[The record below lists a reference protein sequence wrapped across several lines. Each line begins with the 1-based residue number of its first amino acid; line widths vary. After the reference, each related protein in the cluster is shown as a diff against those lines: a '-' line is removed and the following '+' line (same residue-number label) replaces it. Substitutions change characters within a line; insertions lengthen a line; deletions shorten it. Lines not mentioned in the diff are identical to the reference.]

1 MDGLKS
7 RIASSLQARLS
18 GWLGLVI
25 LVTALIAAALSFY
38 AAYAEAIDVQ
48 DDELRQLAV
57 LVSRYDVPSAG
68 YTFVGDPSVIDVE
81 SQIVVE
87 PLPLGANAV
96 VTQGPL
102 SGLGNGLIDGLQTVR
117 PGKLA
122 WRIAVKTLPSGQ
134 QIAVG
139 QRTAVRVEL
148 ARDGALRTL
157 FASLVLVPI
166 LLLVVATIVRK
177 TFAPIKQLSIEL
189 DRQHEDDLRA
199 IPDKGLPTEIRPF
212 IVAINQLLARVAR
225 SVAVQ
230 HRFVADAAH
239 ELRSPLTA
247 MSLQAERLSEAEM
260 SPEAKDQLQTLRH
273 GISRNRALVTQ
284 LLTFARAQGSTTD
297 LRTNVSAFAVVRQ
310 VLEDLM
316 PLAELRH
323 IDLGVVGSDDAT
335 VLAAE
340 ADLMTLVRNIVDN
353 AIRYTPTYG
362 KVDLEVRK
370 AVDHVELIVSDTG
383 PGIAP
388 DEREKVLEPFYRT
401 LGTNTTGSGLGLS
414 IVQAIATR
422 IGATIQLEYAD
433 ESAQIGLRVCVL
445 LPLTEQLG

>member
-25 LVTALIAAALSFY
+25 LVTALVAAVLSFY
-38 AAYAEAIDVQ
+38 AAYAEAISVQ

-57 LVSRYDVPSAG
+57 LVSRYDVPAAG
-68 YTFVGDPSVIDVE
+68 YTFVGDPSAIDVE

-87 PLPLGANAV
+87 PLPLGAHAV

-102 SGLGNGLIDGLQTVR
+102 AGLGNGLIDGLQTVR
-117 PGKLA
+117 PEKLA

-148 ARDGALRTL
+148 ARDSALRIL

-177 TFAPIKQLSIEL
+177 TFAPIKHLSSEL
-189 DRQHEDDLRA
+189 DRQQEDDLRP
-199 IPDKGLPTEIRPF
+199 IPDRNLPTEIRPF
-212 IVAINQLLARVAR
+212 IVAINRLLARVAR

-230 HRFVADAAH
+230 QRFVADAAH

-247 MSLQAERLSEAEM
+247 MSLQAERLSNAEM
-260 SPEAKDQLQTLRH
+260 SPAAKDQLQTLRD

-316 PLAELRH
+316 PLAEDRH
-323 IDLGVVGSDDAT
+323 IDLGVLGSDDAR
-335 VLAAE
+335 VLAAD
-340 ADLMTLVRNIVDN
+340 ADLTTLVRNLVDN

-370 AVDHVELIVSDTG
+370 TIDHVEVIVSDTG

-388 DEREKVLEPFYRT
+388 GERAKVLEPFYRT

-414 IVQAIATR
+414 IVQAIAMR
-422 IGATIQLEYAD
+422 IGARIQLEYAD
-433 ESAQIGLRVCVL
+433 ESTQAGLRVRVL
-445 LPLTEQLG
+445 LPLA